1 MDRLTAAEILA
12 TSQAAQPEPA
22 DLDYWA
28 AFSIGTAPYYLAS

>member
-12 TSQAAQPEPA
+12 TSATAQAEPA

-28 AFSIGTAPYYLAS
+28 EYSMGITPFYFGA